1 MLRCLYSLLSHRG
14 FRPAR
19 IWFACILTAL
29 MGLTTPASSRAETPA
44 TAQAVELARSG
55 RTAEALAIL
64 EPLYHNNPQNQSVYF
79 DYLTVLSWA
88 GKDERVAELA
98 TRVSPQ
104 TGPGYVLESVAKS
117 ARRRGDYVQA
127 EMLYRAGLERFP
139 AELDFPIG
147 LILTLSDAGNGQAA
161 IELTGW
167 LEKQY
172 PDDPAMLLAKGYA
185 EESLGDYF
193 AALQT
198 YQRILDHDPTE
209 RSART
214 RRILLLDRLGASHLA
229 VELAGQNPKLLTAAE
244 WQRIRNEQAAH
255 TIRWG
260 NLPTPDATSRFA
272 QTDRALAL
280 LDENLREAQRT
291 QADDPTM
298 TWRTRCDR
306 MVALRD
312 RFRMDAVVEEYQRL
326 AQEGVEIPA
335 YARLAAADA
344 YLYRKQPEQA
354 RTLYQQILVRQPDD
368 FEAQLGL
375 FYSLIELEKI
385 GAARKLI
392 DRFDQDQPTW
402 LVHTDASGHRQH
414 LPNPRKIATASA
426 AAMARAYGDQLAEA
440 EQRLT
445 ALHDLA
451 PANLD
456 LTSALGD
463 VYASRG
469 WPRLARQTYRLGLSL
484 DPHYKALQ
492 LGLAQSYLTRREY
505 RLAEASIE
513 HLYALYPEEQ
523 HIRQLH
529 RQWEIHNLRELRL
542 TAGYGD
548 NSGTATGNRELYLEG
563 TLFSSPLAYQYRMF
577 LTGRYA
583 FASFPEGDES
593 YRRQGVGVEYRG
605 ADLEATGELTYNQ
618 DGGGQ
623 LGGRLGLRWELDDHW
638 TLPASLELFSRETP
652 LRALRQGITADAI
665 DLGIVYRASEL
676 RRISLTAQVMNFSDD
691 NFRRSLSAGLEQRL
705 VTLPSYQLTGIIN
718 LTASA
723 NSRNGTVYFNPE
735 RDVSA
740 TLTLDNLQ
748 RLYRRYDRAF
758 SHRLALTIGN
768 DWQKHY
774 ADDFLAGFDYEQL
787 WEFASRFELVYGFSR
802 FRRIYDGL
810 PEYQNYTYGRLG
822 WRF

>member
-1 MLRCLYSLLSHRG
+1 MLCCLPPVYHRR
-14 FRPAR
+14 FRPAQ
-19 IWFACILTAL
+19 IWLACILTAL
-29 MGLTTPASSRAETPA
+29 MGLTTPASSRAETLA
-44 TAQAVELARSG
+44 TAQAVALARSG
-55 RTAEALAIL
+55 RSAEALAIL
-64 EPLYHNNPQNQSVYF
+64 EPEYQKNPQNQSVYY

-88 GKDERVAELA
+88 GEDDRVAELA
-98 TRVSPQ
+98 SHFSPRI
-104 TGPGYVLESVAKS
+104 GPGYALESVAKS

-127 EMLYRAGLERFP
+127 EMLYRIGLERFP
-139 AELDFPIG
+139 ADLDFPIG

-172 PDDPAMLLAKGYA
+172 PDHPAMLLAKGYA

-198 YQRILDHDPTE
+198 YQRILDRDPTE
-209 RSART
+209 RSARA

-229 VELAGQNPKLLTAAE
+229 VELADRDSTLLTAAE
-244 WQRIRNEQAAH
+244 WQRIRDGQAAH
-255 TIRWG
+255 AVRWG
-260 NLPTPDATSRFA
+260 NLPTPAPNSRFA
-272 QTDRALAL
+272 QTDRALGL
-280 LDENLREAQRT
+280 LERNLREAQQT
-291 QADDPTM
+291 QGDAPTM
-298 TWRTRCDR
+298 TLRTRFDR
-306 MVALRD
+306 MVALRN
-312 RFRMDAVVEEYQRL
+312 RFQMDAVVEEYQHL
-326 AQEGVEIPA
+326 AQEDVEVPV
-335 YARLAAADA
+335 YALLAAADA
-344 YLYRKQPEQA
+344 FLYRKQPEQA

-375 FYSLIELEKI
+375 FYTLIELEEI
-385 GAARKLI
+385 STARDLI
-392 DRFDQDQPTW
+392 DRLDQSQPTW
-402 LVHTDASGHRQH
+402 LVRTDASGQRQH

-426 AAMARAYGDQLAEA
+426 AAMARAYGDQLAES

-463 VYASRG
+463 VYAARG

-492 LGLAQSYLTRREY
+492 FGLAQSYLSCREY

-513 HLYALYPEEQ
+513 RLYVRYPEDQ
-523 HIRQLH
+523 HIRLLH

-542 TAGYGD
+542 VAGYGD
-548 NSGTATGNRELYLEG
+548 NSGTATGNRELFLEG

-577 LTGRYA
+577 LSSRYA
-583 FASFPEGDES
+583 FAAFPEGDES

-618 DGGGQ
+618 DGDDQ
-623 LGGRLGLRWELDDHW
+623 LGGRLGMRWELDDHW
-638 TLPASLELFSRETP
+638 SLPASLELFSRETP
-652 LRALRQGITADAI
+652 LRALRQGITADAA

-676 RRISLTAQVMNFSDD
+676 RRISLTAQVLNFSDG
-691 NFRRSLSAGLEQRL
+691 NVRRRLSAGFEQRL
-705 VTLPSYQLTGIIN
+705 VTLPSYQLTGIVN
-718 LTASA
+718 LSASA

-735 RDVSA
+735 RDFSA
-740 TLTLDNLQ
+740 ALTLDNLQ
-748 RLYRRYDRAF
+748 RLYRRYERVF

-774 ADDFLAGFDYEQL
+774 ADDFLAGFAYEQL

-802 FRRIYDGL
+802 FRRVYDGL
-810 PEYQNYTYGRLG
+810 PEYQNYTYGQLD